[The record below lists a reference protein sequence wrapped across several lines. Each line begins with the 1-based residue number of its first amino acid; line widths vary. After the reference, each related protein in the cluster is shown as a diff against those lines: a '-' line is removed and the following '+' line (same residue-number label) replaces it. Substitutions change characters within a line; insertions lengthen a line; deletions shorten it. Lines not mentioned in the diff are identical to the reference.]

1 MNKSEINEIKNLFRI
16 KDCENTYCR
25 PSANYQYAA
34 TARACLH
41 EVINRVSEYTWII
54 L

>member
-25 PSANYQYAA
+25 SCANLVNICDVVQ
-34 TARACLH
+34 L
-41 EVINRVSEYTWII
+41 
-54 L
+54 LL